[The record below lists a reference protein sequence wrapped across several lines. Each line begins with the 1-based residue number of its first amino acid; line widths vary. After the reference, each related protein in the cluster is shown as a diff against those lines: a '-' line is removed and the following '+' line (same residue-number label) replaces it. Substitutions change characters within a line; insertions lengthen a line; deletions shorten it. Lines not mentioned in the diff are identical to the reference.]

1 MYFYNKIG
9 YLYSYFVILSKA
21 VAATRKNLSQILRF
35 TQNDKI
41 KPINFVI
48 KLVLLLILVI
58 NFQCNLQAQTPFV
71 IYDETPLC
79 YVGRYLLIFED
90 KQADLTINQILQAQY
105 QKQFTPSLQE
115 TPNMNL
121 TKSAI
126 WSKFSVQNQTNEPAY
141 LQINTGFLDDIK
153 LYGID
158 ANNKVKLIGHTGDRQ
173 PFISREWLITQFVFH
188 LPKHYHTYYL
198 RIKTKGMMLFPIKI
212 GGLKKTVE
220 YLHKWDM
227 AQGFY
232 LGLCFIILL
241 YNVLIYRKI
250 REKLYIIYCLY
261 ILAVIAATGQFSGL
275 TFEWLWQDYPMIN
288 AYENIIYA
296 SAIVSVFFAAI
307 FLKSAKYTP
316 KLHKLLYFTSSLYI
330 FAIVCNILGF
340 HREANALV
348 QIAVFANSVVI
359 MIITLLVVMAG
370 YKPASYFLVAWLFLL
385 SSSIIF
391 ILTLVDILPANSF
404 TINAIQ
410 IGSAIEMILL
420 SAGIAQKISDIQ
432 VAKIEAETANVAI
445 LAQNEKLIKDQYV
458 LLERKVQ
465 ERTFQLYSTQEEMA
479 AQNQELLQYQEEILA
494 QKDLISE
501 QKHNLQRQ
509 NDKIS
514 EGIKASF
521 AIQKGILPSK
531 EQLTKWLKEYFV
543 FYKPKD
549 IVSGDLYWFAT
560 WEDVDGNIKK
570 ISAAIDCTGHGVQGA
585 LTSMI
590 ARTLFDEVVLIKLQD
605 NPAEILEEVNQK
617 IHAIFDRENNNGYM
631 TGMDVAL
638 TACTYTPDKTTVKVV
653 FAGAK
658 RPLLYVLPNTT
669 TTITIQGSRKSIGGK
684 QQKDFEN
691 HYLNLPINTML
702 YLCTDG
708 FSDQNNSQRDNFGI
722 LVLKQMLGEIA
733 SKSISEQKEI
743 LQTTLQTFMQDTEQ
757 RDDILIF

>member
-1 MYFYNKIG
+1 M
-9 YLYSYFVILSKA
+9 L
-21 VAATRKNLSQILRF
+21 
-35 TQNDKI
+35 
-41 KPINFVI
+41 
-48 KLVLLLILVI
+48 LVLILVI
-58 NFQCNLQAQTPFV
+58 NFQYHLQAQTPFV

-79 YVGRYLLIFED
+79 YVGRYLLILED
-90 KQADLTINQILQAQY
+90 KQADLTINQILQTQY
-105 QKQFTPSLQE
+105 QKQFRPSLQE

-126 WSKFSVQNQTNEPAY
+126 WSKFSVQNQTDESAY

-158 ANNKVKLIGHTGDRQ
+158 ANNKVALIGHTGDRQ
-173 PFISREWLITQFVFH
+173 PFITRQWLITQFVFH
-188 LPKHYHTYYL
+188 LSKQYHTYYL
-198 RIKTKGMMLFPIKI
+198 RIETKGTMLFPIKI
-212 GGLKKTVE
+212 GSLTKTVE

-250 REKLYIIYCLY
+250 REKLYLIYCLY
-261 ILAVIAATGQFSGL
+261 ILAVIIGTGQISGL
-275 TFEWLWQDYPMIN
+275 TFEWLWQEYPIIN
-288 AYENIIYA
+288 AYENVIYA
-296 SAIVSVFFAAI
+296 VGILSVFFTTS
-307 FLKSAKYTP
+307 FLKSAEYTP

-330 FAIVCNILGF
+330 FSAITNILGF
-340 HREANALV
+340 QMEANALA
-348 QIAVFANSVVI
+348 QIAIFVNSICTIIMAIFVVI
-359 MIITLLVVMAG
+359 KG
-370 YKPASYFLVAWLFLL
+370 YKPARYFLIAWLFLL
-385 SSSIIF
+385 FSSLVF

-420 SAGIAQKISDIQ
+420 SVGIAQKISDIQ
-432 VAKIEAETANVAI
+432 IAKIEAETANVAI
-445 LAQNEKLIKDQYV
+445 IAKNEKLIKDQYV

-465 ERTFQLYSTQEEMA
+465 ERTFELYSTQEEMA
-479 AQNQELLQYQEEILA
+479 KQNQELLQYQEEILA

-501 QKHNLQRQ
+501 QKQDLQRQ

-514 EGIKASF
+514 EGIRASL
-521 AIQKGILPSK
+521 AIQKGVLPSK
-531 EQLTKWLKEYFV
+531 DQLAKYLKEYFV

-560 WEDVDGNIKK
+560 WEDDDGNIKK

-617 IHAIFDRENNNGYM
+617 LHAIFDRENQNGYM

-638 TACTYTPDKTTVKVV
+638 TACTYRPNETTVEVV

-658 RPLLYVLPNTT
+658 RPLLYVLPNTM

-684 QQKDFEN
+684 QQFKLAYKY
-691 HYLNLPINTML
+691 HA
-702 YLCTDG
+702 
-708 FSDQNNSQRDNFGI
+708 
-722 LVLKQMLGEIA
+722 V
-733 SKSISEQKEI
+733 
-743 LQTTLQTFMQDTEQ
+743 FMY
-757 RDDILIF
+757 